1 MPKCISH
8 RGCIYPGQHSDAIS
22 TTKTA
27 RTVHLVINIKL
38 THLHGLRRLH
48 QWAQAPHSE
57 GDSGWGTWT
66 ELWFLLSNAS
76 CLNRIYQDTAAAIH
90 VSGTGTTSQDPD
102 ATWLPQDLRQ
112 QGKLKPS
119 ELRKHR
125 AGSLL
130 PGKLLP
136 LGELY
141 NCALGFVTVSR
152 IFLLGVNICS
162 SLILLEIL

>member
-8 RGCIYPGQHSDAIS
+8 WGCIYPGQHSVAIS
-22 TTKTA
+22 TTETA

-48 QWAQAPHSE
+48 QWAQAPTPKEILAE
-57 GDSGWGTWT
+57 GLELNCDSCYQMLLVWT
-66 ELWFLLSNAS
+66 EYTKTLQQLSMWAG
-76 CLNRIYQDTAAAIH
+76 L
-90 VSGTGTTSQDPD
+90 GTTSQDPD

-112 QGKLKPS
+112 QGELKPS